1 MYKIRYHEAS
11 ELTSIKFPMR
21 NRVFRDGNNV
31 LKFFLFN
38 KDKPVFYLSISKFHD
53 GFKTSAVAGS
63 PEVQG
68 QGLGWRLYKA
78 VSDYAGVPLYSDSTQ
93 TSDSKNGI
101 WQKLIQ
107 NYPKKVIGY
116 NQILRKNVPINNI
129 YQTLPQNQ
137 LKDVD
142 DDTRRNTLLL
152 KLLPGAVTDMYEASG
167 YIPSESE
174 KNDPRW
180 ERALSIDVHPDTMKK
195 QAKKFGWKISRAGIP
210 PLLRK

>member
-1 MYKIRYHEAS
+1 MK
-11 ELTSIKFPMR
+11 
-21 NRVFRDGNNV
+21 NRVFRDGDHG

-38 KDKPVFYLSISKFHD
+38 KDKPVFYLGISKFHD
-53 GFKTSAVAGS
+53 GFKTGAVASS

-68 QGLGWRLYKA
+68 QGLGWKLYKA
-78 VSDYAGVPLYSDSTQ
+78 VSEYLNVPLYSDSTQ
-93 TSDSKNGI
+93 TPDSKNGI

-107 NYPKKVIGY
+107 NYPKQVIGY
-116 NQILRKNVPINNI
+116 NQILRRNVPINNI
-129 YQTLPQNQ
+129 YQTLPQDQ
-137 LKDVD
+137 LKDIE
-142 DDTRRNTLLL
+142 DDTRKNTLLL
-152 KLLPGAVTDMYEASG
+152 KLLPIAVTDMYEASG
-167 YIPSESE
+167 YIPSEGE